1 MTEPNSKSAI
11 VPLTRID
18 RKTGAPYVRP
28 KAVTEE
34 IEATLE
40 LPLHDAFALASS
52 GRLRAQ
58 TLVYLMRN
66 FRPNR
71 SNPAYDGLVVAFY
84 SRLERSGDRLMSWMT
99 ETQRQMVQTEVTTRV
114 AEWFYDDRMDIFE
127 FGFKKGAEYL
137 FLTAISKVRRQTGFE
152 VAQESLVGSESEMT
166 GEEVADSLGRRHAGP
181 ERPLAEV
188 RAELLEIQDKLNH
201 NERLAVVYVEQM
213 GMTEKEAGRLIGCS
227 PRNVRYLMES
237 VRAKARGEPKRARS
251 SARESVK

>member
-18 RKTGAPYVRP
+18 RKTAAPYVRP
-28 KAVTEE
+28 TAVTKE
-34 IEATLE
+34 IEATLA

-52 GRLRAQ
+52 GRLRPQ

-71 SNPAYDGLVVAFY
+71 SNPAYDGLIVAFY
-84 SRLERSGDRLMSWMT
+84 SRLERSGDRLMSRMT
-99 ETQRQMVQTEVTTRV
+99 ETQREMVQAEVAAKV
-114 AEWFYDDRMDIFE
+114 AEWFHDDRMDIFE
-127 FGFKKGAEYL
+127 CGFRIGAERL

-152 VAQESLVGSESEMT
+152 VAQETLVGSESDMT
-166 GEEVADSLGRRHAGP
+166 GEEAADSISRRHAGS

-188 RAELLEIQDKLNH
+188 RAELQEIQDKLNH
-201 NERLAVVYVEQM
+201 NEKLAVVYVEQM
-213 GMTEKEAGRLIGCS
+213 GMTEKEAARLIGCS
-227 PRNVRYLMES
+227 SRNVRYLMES
-237 VRAKARGEPKRARS
+237 VRAKARGELKRARS